1 MKRAIIVFTRAPVP
15 GQTKTRLMPAF
26 GPRQCARLHTC
37 FLRDIQAQC
46 KKIRAAHLAQA
57 FDMLK
62 TRDVVFGPS
71 SDGGYYLVGMKRLYR
86 EACAC
91 MTDGQEKTDGYRI
104 LDHMIC
110 DLAKKGIVSGTVQ
123 ELSDMDTQKDLQG
136 YRERMRKD
144 ARLQKTETGKY
155 LMGASRISVIVPIY
169 NEEKTIEKL
178 QRQLAPY
185 LSQCEIIFV
194 DGGSTD
200 RTIGSIKVPRLHF
213 GKRM

>member
-1 MKRAIIVFTRAPVP
+1 
-15 GQTKTRLMPAF
+15 
-26 GPRQCARLHTC
+26 
-37 FLRDIQAQC
+37 
-46 KKIRAAHLAQA
+46 
-57 FDMLK
+57 
-62 TRDVVFGPS
+62 
-71 SDGGYYLVGMKRLYR
+71 
-86 EACAC
+86 
-91 MTDGQEKTDGYRI
+91 MTDGQEKIAGCRI

-110 DLAKKGIVSGTVQ
+110 HLTKKGIVSGTVQ

-194 DGGSTD
+194 DGGSTN

>member
-1 MKRAIIVFTRAPVP
+1 
-15 GQTKTRLMPAF
+15 
-26 GPRQCARLHTC
+26 
-37 FLRDIQAQC
+37 
-46 KKIRAAHLAQA
+46 
-57 FDMLK
+57 
-62 TRDVVFGPS
+62 
-71 SDGGYYLVGMKRLYR
+71 
-86 EACAC
+86 

-169 NEEKTIEKL
+169 N
-178 QRQLAPY
+178 APY